1 MSNKITIQR
10 VAELAN
16 VSKATVSRVLNGYPH
31 VRPAVREKVQRVIDE
46 TGYQPNN
53 IARLLASD
61 RSSIIGLAISSS
73 AQMVFSDP
81 YFAAITE
88 AVSRGAASK
97 DLVLSLFVSYSEQQ
111 GRDTLASI
119 LAAGLLDG
127 LILTADYK
135 GISVLPYLRQA
146 DIPFLFIGRPTNT
159 DGIHYVDADNVQGG
173 YLATSHLIELGYR
186 RVATIGSN
194 RNAAGDDRVTGYR
207 KALKEGGLAWDER
220 LVAFGDYSAESGY
233 AGMRALI
240 PFMPDAVF
248 VASDTMALGAL
259 RALREA
265 GLRVPADIALVSHDD
280 LPPAVQADPPLT
292 TVRQPISHTGQVA
305 VEKLE
310 QIISN
315 GKGKP
320 ADNTVLPVKLIVRE
334 SCGSLPLR
342 Q

>member
-31 VRPAVREKVQRVIDE
+31 VRPAVRERVQRVIDE

-81 YFAAITE
+81 YFPAITE
-88 AVSRGAASK
+88 AVSKSAASN

-146 DIPFLFIGRPTNT
+146 DIPFLFIGRPTNYGRHT
-159 DGIHYVDADNVQGG
+159 LCRCGQCSGRLPGD
-173 YLATSHLIELGYR
+173 LAFESNWVINGSRQLARIEMRPATTALPAIERRSTRGAWLGMSAWSHLAIIHR
-186 RVATIGSN
+186 RAV
-194 RNAAGDDRVTGYR
+194 
-207 KALKEGGLAWDER
+207 
-220 LVAFGDYSAESGY
+220 
-233 AGMRALI
+233 MREC
-240 PFMPDAVF
+240 
-248 VASDTMALGAL
+248 
-259 RALREA
+259 RR
-265 GLRVPADIALVSHDD
+265 
-280 LPPAVQADPPLT
+280 
-292 TVRQPISHTGQVA
+292 
-305 VEKLE
+305 
-310 QIISN
+310 
-315 GKGKP
+315 
-320 ADNTVLPVKLIVRE
+320 
-334 SCGSLPLR
+334 
-342 Q
+342 